1 MAILRYS
8 ILNSGFEFTSDMI
21 ELSFLLLRYFCLL
34 LRFFLFFN
42 KTKVT
47 IDEVKRSKGI
57 LLNDFSYLK
66 RTDDMYDQL
75 KQENSGRLEI
85 ADLETR

>member
-1 MAILRYS
+1 ML
-8 ILNSGFEFTSDMI
+8 
-21 ELSFLLLRYFCLL
+21 ELGFLLLRYFCLL

-57 LLNDFSYLK
+57 ILNDFSHFK
-66 RTDDMYDQL
+66 KKKDDTYDRL
-75 KQENSGRLEI
+75 KQDEKGKVEFT
-85 ADLETR
+85 DLES